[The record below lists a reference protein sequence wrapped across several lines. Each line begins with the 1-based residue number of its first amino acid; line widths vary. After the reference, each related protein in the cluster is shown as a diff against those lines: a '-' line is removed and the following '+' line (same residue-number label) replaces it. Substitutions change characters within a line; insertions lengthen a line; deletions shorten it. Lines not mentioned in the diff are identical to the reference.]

1 MKKMKRSTKRWI
13 TLIAVALCCLTVG
26 ALLGNIFD
34 IGNPN
39 EDNLWQSA
47 TFAEEGGVIC
57 DGADG
62 VTVKLTDD
70 NAVKVN
76 GYAETAQE
84 ILLGTV
90 ELQANTSYIFDSS
103 LNDGSNKTVYMVIKS
118 GDTVLAKSYTGPVVI
133 TAEKL
138 AMNAEAQIYLI
149 IAEDVD
155 VNETL
160 RPVIC
165 EGETVD
171 ELVSF
176 Y

>member
-1 MKKMKRSTKRWI
+1 MKRMKVKTKRWI

-26 ALLGNIFD
+26 ALVGNMLD
-34 IGNPN
+34 IGSPN
-39 EDNLWQSA
+39 ADNLWQSA

-62 VTVKLTDD
+62 ITVKLTDD
-70 NAVKVN
+70 NEVKVD

-90 ELQANTSYIFDSS
+90 ELQANTAYVFDGS

-118 GDTVLAKSYTGPVVI
+118 GSTVLAKSYTGPVVI
-133 TAEKL
+133 TADKL
-138 AMNAEAQIYLI
+138 AMNAEAQIYLVV
-149 IAEDVD
+149 AEDVT
-155 VNETL
+155 VNVTL

-171 ELVSF
+171 ELISF